1 MVEIDKEQYKM
12 LKRINKS
19 KIDTTEMSECELEI
33 CKFLMDQKFLKAREF
48 SHLDHAAKSVRVER
62 SLPERLELTQSG
74 KAQLYSYKAS
84 FHHWWIPVAISTLSA
99 AVSLAATLWQILKEL
114 APLIL
119 QAV

>member
-19 KIDTTEMSECELEI
+19 KINATEMSEYELEI
-33 CKFLMDQKFLKAREF
+33 CKFLMNQELLKSREF
-48 SHLDHAAKSVRVER
+48 SHLDHATKLVCVER
-62 SLPERLELTQSG
+62 SLPEKLELTQSG

-99 AVSLAATLWQILKEL
+99 AVSLAAALWQILKEL